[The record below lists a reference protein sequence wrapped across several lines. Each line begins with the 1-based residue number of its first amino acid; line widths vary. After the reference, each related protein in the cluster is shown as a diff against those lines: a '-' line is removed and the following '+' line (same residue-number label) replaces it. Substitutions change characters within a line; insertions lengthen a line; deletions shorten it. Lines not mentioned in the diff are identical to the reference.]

1 MPEVFADNIQLILN
15 SNSKDNVL
23 QDKDKVIE
31 SPKVKVTESPK
42 VKVTESPKVK
52 NSFAKNRVR
61 SMDNFMKFQW
71 GWTL

>member
-1 MPEVFADNIQLILN
+1 MPEVFADIQLILN

-31 SPKVKVTESPK
+31 SPKVKVNESPK
-42 VKVTESPKVK
+42 VKK
-52 NSFAKNRVR
+52 SFAKNRVR
-61 SMDNFMKFQW
+61 SIENFMKFQW

>member
-23 QDKDKVIE
+23 QDKGKVYE
-31 SPKVKVTESPK
+31 SPKVKVS
-42 VKVTESPKVK
+42 ESPKVK

>member
-1 MPEVFADNIQLILN
+1 MPEVFADIQLILN

-31 SPKVKVTESPK
+31 SPKVKVS
-42 VKVTESPKVK
+42 ESPKVK

>member
-1 MPEVFADNIQLILN
+1 MPEVFADIQLILN

-31 SPKVKVTESPK
+31 SPKVKVN
-42 VKVTESPKVK
+42 ESPKVK

-61 SMDNFMKFQW
+61 SIENFMKFQW

>member
-1 MPEVFADNIQLILN
+1 MPEVFADIQLILN
-15 SNSKDNVL
+15 SYSKDNVL

-31 SPKVKVTESPK
+31 SPKVKVS
-42 VKVTESPKVK
+42 ESPKVK

>member
-15 SNSKDNVL
+15 SNYSKDNVL

-31 SPKVKVTESPK
+31 SPKVKVN
-42 VKVTESPKVK
+42 ESPKVK

>member
-1 MPEVFADNIQLILN
+1 MPEVFADIQLILN
-15 SNSKDNVL
+15 SYSKDNVL
-23 QDKDKVIE
+23 QDKDKVCE
-31 SPKVKVTESPK
+31 SPKVKVS
-42 VKVTESPKVK
+42 ESPKVK

>member
-1 MPEVFADNIQLILN
+1 MPEVFADIQLILN

-31 SPKVKVTESPK
+31 SHKVKVN
-42 VKVTESPKVK
+42 ESPKVK

-61 SMDNFMKFQW
+61 SIENFMKFQW

>member
-1 MPEVFADNIQLILN
+1 MPEVFADIQLILN

-23 QDKDKVIE
+23 QDKDKVYE
-31 SPKVKVTESPK
+31 SPKVKVS
-42 VKVTESPKVK
+42 ESPKVK

>member
-23 QDKDKVIE
+23 QDKDKVYE
-31 SPKVKVTESPK
+31 SPKVKVS
-42 VKVTESPKVK
+42 ESPKVK

>member
-31 SPKVKVTESPK
+31 SPKVKVNESPK
-42 VKVTESPKVK
+42 VKK
-52 NSFAKNRVR
+52 SFAKNRVR
-61 SMDNFMKFQW
+61 SIENFMKFQW

>member
-1 MPEVFADNIQLILN
+1 MPEVFADIQLILN

-31 SPKVKVTESPK
+31 SPKVKVN
-42 VKVTESPKVK
+42 ESPKVK

>member
-23 QDKDKVIE
+23 QDKYKVIE
-31 SPKVKVTESPK
+31 SPKVKVN
-42 VKVTESPKVK
+42 ESPKVK

-61 SMDNFMKFQW
+61 SIENFMKFQW

>member
-1 MPEVFADNIQLILN
+1 MPEVFSDIQLILN

-23 QDKDKVIE
+23 QDKDKVNG
-31 SPKVKVTESPK
+31 SPKVKVN
-42 VKVTESPKVK
+42 ESPKVK